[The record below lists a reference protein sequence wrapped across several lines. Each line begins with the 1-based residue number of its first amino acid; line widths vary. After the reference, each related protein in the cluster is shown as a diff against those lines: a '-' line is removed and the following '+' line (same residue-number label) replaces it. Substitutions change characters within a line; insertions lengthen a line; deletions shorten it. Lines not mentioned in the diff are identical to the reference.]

1 MPAGFGYELGGMAR
15 EEAQTTNTT
24 GIIFV
29 LCLVFVY
36 LLLSAQ
42 YESYLLPL
50 AVLLSIPCGLLGSFL
65 FVNGF
70 SALGSIP
77 ALKMVLGTM
86 SNDIYMQ
93 IALIMLMGLLAK
105 NAILIV
111 EFALD
116 RRKQGM
122 SISWAAVLGASA
134 RLRPILMTSLAMII
148 GLLPLM
154 FAFGVGAHGNRTL
167 GASALNRWN
176 GIAWTKAKWNLKLN
190 SILLLN
196 DKMIM
201 KKQIIG
207 IVCVAAMMSSCHIY
221 KSYDRPETID
231 ASGIYRDPVS
241 PTDTLATTDTTNMGN
256 LPWQEV
262 FRDAKLQ
269 ALIEEG
275 LANNVDLQAAALRVE
290 EAKVMLTA
298 AKLSYLPSINLA
310 PQGTATSMD
319 GGNYVKAY
327 TLPVAASWEL
337 DFFGKILNTK
347 RGQKV
352 AYLQSQYSEQAT
364 RSQIICG
371 IANTYY
377 SLLML
382 DRQVEITSQTV
393 DIYKE
398 NVRTME
404 AMKIA
409 GMTTEAAVA
418 QMRAAYHQVQA
429 SLLDLQRQVR
439 ETENSL
445 CVLLAKTPQPIDRNT
460 LDEQVMP
467 EDLTVGVPLQLLE
480 NRPDVKIAEMTLA
493 SAYYTTNQARAAF
506 YPGLNITA
514 TAGWT
519 NGSNISV
526 ANPAEFMF
534 QALASLAQPI
544 FNNGKLVANLKVSK
558 AEEEIARMNYQQT
571 ILEAGEEVSN
581 ALRLYDTQDKKLQH
595 DRQQVDQLDKAVT
608 YTKALFQSGDATYL
622 EILTAQQNLLSAQLT
637 EVSDNMQRIQA
648 VVSLY
653 SALGGGRE

>member
-1 MPAGFGYELGGMAR
+1 
-15 EEAQTTNTT
+15 
-24 GIIFV
+24 
-29 LCLVFVY
+29 
-36 LLLSAQ
+36 
-42 YESYLLPL
+42 
-50 AVLLSIPCGLLGSFL
+50 
-65 FVNGF
+65 
-70 SALGSIP
+70 
-77 ALKMVLGTM
+77 
-86 SNDIYMQ
+86 
-93 IALIMLMGLLAK
+93 
-105 NAILIV
+105 
-111 EFALD
+111 
-116 RRKQGM
+116 
-122 SISWAAVLGASA
+122 
-134 RLRPILMTSLAMII
+134 
-148 GLLPLM
+148 
-154 FAFGVGAHGNRTL
+154 
-167 GASALNRWN
+167 
-176 GIAWTKAKWNLKLN
+176 
-190 SILLLN
+190 
-196 DKMIM
+196 M

-241 PTDTLATTDTTNMGN
+241 PTDTLAATDTTNMGN

-275 LANNVDLQAAALRVE
+275 LANNVDMQAAALRVK

-319 GGNYVKAY
+319 GGSYVKAY

-352 AYLQSQYSEQAT
+352 AYLQSQYSEQAV

-371 IANTYY
+371 IANMYY

-398 NVRTME
+398 NVR
-404 AMKIA
+404 IA

-418 QMRAAYHQVQA
+418 QMRAAYSQVQA

-445 CVLLAKTPQPIDRNT
+445 CVLLAKAPQPIDRNT

-506 YPGLNITA
+506 YPGLNITG

-519 NGSNISV
+519 NGSGISV

-571 ILEAGEEVSN
+571 ILEAGQEVSD
-581 ALRLYDTQDKKLQH
+581 ALHLYDTQNEKLGH
-595 DRQQVDQLDKAVT
+595 DRNQVDQLDKAVT

-637 EVSDNMQRIQA
+637 EVSDNFQRMQA
-648 VVSLY
+648 VINLY
-653 SALGGGRE
+653 SALGGGRQ